1 MFLKILSV
9 NGTLGMGWGGGA
21 NELTGSEFNSRY
33 FKFALTS
40 GVQHSIREADHSTPS
55 RAEDKNGWK

>member
-1 MFLKILSV
+1 MVL
-9 NGTLGMGWGGGA
+9 WEWDGGGVA